1 MEVINNGEVVGL
13 VVKGVSGI
21 LMLLYLIME
30 IGFIYHTKM
39 TFLQMILLNIRLNSR
54 IQKSLPPWWKVH
66 KTNQLCSIN
75 RPFLKY
81 RVWVELRLKESQ
93 TYSNKYNGWVY
104 LDRIG
109 RFENNDEINELLQ
122 ASKIPEDIRK
132 KYQREKLLNDLNIN
146 I

>member
-30 IGFIYHTKM
+30 IGFIYHTRM

>member
-13 VVKGVSGI
+13 VFKGVSGFLI
-21 LMLLYLIME
+21 LLYLIME
-30 IGFIYHTKM
+30 IGFIYHTRM
-39 TFLQMILLNIRLNSR
+39 TFIQMILLNIGLNKR

-81 RVWVELRLKESQ
+81 RVWVESRLKESH

-104 LDRIG
+104 LDRFG
-109 RFENNDEINELLQ
+109 RFENKGEINEILLT
-122 ASKIPEDIRK
+122 SKIPENIKK
-132 KYQREKLLNDLNIN
+132 KYQREKLLNDLNI
-146 I
+146 

>member
-13 VVKGVSGI
+13 AFKGVSGFLI
-21 LMLLYLIME
+21 LLYLIME
-30 IGFIYHTKM
+30 IGFIYHTRM

-54 IQKSLPPWWKVH
+54 IKKSLPPWWKVH
-66 KTNQLCSIN
+66 KTSQLCSIN

-81 RVWVELRLKESQ
+81 RVWVELRLKESH

-132 KYQREKLLNDLNIN
+132 KYQREKLLNDLNI
-146 I
+146 

>member
-30 IGFIYHTKM
+30 IGFIYHTRM

-54 IQKSLPPWWKVH
+54 IQKSLPTWWKVH